1 MCSSG
6 GGTGRSLMSPCSV
19 EDTGR
24 AGQGELNGQAAG
36 AHAAAARCS
45 CTGGLGGLCMGAGGW
60 FIGKPRP
67 TRLGSSDG
75 ADFHSDMVTAHGKT
89 AHGASVKLSWYR
101 VLSTA
106 SACDMLCRCRGR
118 RRKGVRQLSLWSL
131 SSGNVGNVPISRRSQ
146 RRTTPVTHR
155 VWTTRGPP
163 RTRGRPAG
171 AALRYH
177 AAGSGEQEG

>member
-6 GGTGRSLMSPCSV
+6 GGTGRSLMSPCSDAGK
-19 EDTGR
+19 E
-24 AGQGELNGQAAG
+24 GQGELNGQAASP
-36 AHAAAARCS
+36 HAAAAFCS

-89 AHGASVKLSWYR
+89 AHVASVELSWYR

-106 SACDMLCRCRGR
+106 SACDALQVPRAPAQRRAEASQPRECPHLRC
-118 RRKGVRQLSLWSL
+118 
-131 SSGNVGNVPISRRSQ
+131 SQ
-146 RRTTPVTHR
+146 RRTTPATHR

>member
-89 AHGASVKLSWYR
+89 AHGASVELSWYR

-106 SACDMLCRCRGR
+106 SACDAL
-118 RRKGVRQLSLWSL
+118 Q
-131 SSGNVGNVPISRRSQ
+131 VPRAPAQ
-146 RRTTPVTHR
+146 RRAEASQ
-155 VWTTRGPP
+155 P
-163 RTRGRPAG
+163 RECPHLCSAAVSGAQRP
-171 AALRYH
+171 
-177 AAGSGEQEG
+177 